1 MDEIETSA
9 QTRAKIGAKT
19 RALKKYEAAP
29 LAYATEQGNPR
40 LDLFSPFGPMIAL
53 AEMPQALIDRING
66 YADRMVHDG
75 TGAEFKLPKD
85 MTSEGGESS
94 LVRLTENFIRR
105 YLPLVDE
112 VAGSRIRIDVFWIV
126 SQRAGT
132 PSPVHFHSC
141 DISGVL
147 YLKVPALNREEE
159 ELQKTYISGRQ
170 AGYINFLI
178 GGKQRFSKSLV
189 SFRPRVGDFYIF
201 PGWLLHGAEPFRGTG
216 ERRSLAF
223 NAYVDPPAG

>member
-1 MDEIETSA
+1 MDVVRPGVTN
-9 QTRAKIGAKT
+9 KAKT

-29 LAYATEQGNPR
+29 IARAAETADPR
-40 LDLFSPFGPMIAL
+40 LNLFFPFGPMIAQ
-53 AEMPQALIDRING
+53 AEMPVALVDEINR
-66 YADRMVHDG
+66 YADGVVRPDAS
-75 TGAEFKLPKD
+75 TEFLLPKD
-85 MTSEGGESS
+85 VVLAGGEQS
-94 LVRLTENFIRR
+94 LIRQTENLIRR

-112 VAGSRIRIDVFWIV
+112 TDANQIRIDVFWIV
-126 SQRAGT
+126 SQYAGT

-141 DISGVL
+141 DISGVM
-147 YLKVPALNREEE
+147 YLKVPNLDHEDE
-159 ELQKTYISGRQ
+159 ELQKTYISGRH
-170 AGYINFLI
+170 AGYINFII

-223 NAYVDPPAG
+223 NAYVDSAEG